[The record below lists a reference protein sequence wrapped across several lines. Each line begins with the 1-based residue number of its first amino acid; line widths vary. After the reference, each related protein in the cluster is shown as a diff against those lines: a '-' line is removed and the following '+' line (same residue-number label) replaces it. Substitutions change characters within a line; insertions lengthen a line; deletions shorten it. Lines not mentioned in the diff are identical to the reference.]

1 MEYLLYGSENGTH
14 NTTDC
19 TLTNTFGLTE
29 FGSCYEEVMTF
40 LPETPC
46 FRLVSG
52 LATNPIFH
60 GV

>member
-29 FGSCYEEVMTF
+29 FGSVMKK
-40 LPETPC
+40 L
-46 FRLVSG
+46 
-52 LATNPIFH
+52 
-60 GV
+60 